1 MMDLSPRQ
9 RAILDY
15 LEKYKEERGYPPTL
29 REICKKFGISSTN
42 GARYHL
48 QRLMKLGYLEIDPH
62 KSRGV
67 KQVKDGGRAPLKRPY
82 RMPILGVVPAGP
94 LDLAS
99 PDMREGELQVD
110 PEYFGSRGP
119 EPELFG
125 VRVRGDSMI
134 GEGILDGDIV
144 VVRPQPHPN
153 NGDIVVARVEDSA
166 TVKRF
171 RRLSNE
177 IWLEPANPAVEAIR
191 VPDRGGLE
199 YGQNVAILGVV
210 VGLIRSM

>member
-1 MMDLSPRQ
+1 MTDLSPRQ
-9 RAILDY
+9 REILDY
-15 LEKYKEERGYPPTL
+15 LEMYKEERGYPPTL
-29 REICKKFGISSTN
+29 REICKKFAISSTN

-67 KQVKDGGRAPLKRPY
+67 KQVKEVSPGARKRSY
-82 RMPILGVVPAGP
+82 QMPILGMVPAGP

-99 PDMREGELQVD
+99 PDMREEDLQVD
-110 PEYFGSRGP
+110 PGFFGNRGL
-119 EPELFG
+119 EPDLFG

-134 GEGILDGDIV
+134 DEGILDGDIV
-144 VVRPQPHPN
+144 VVRPQPYPN
-153 NGDIVVARVEDSA
+153 NGDIVVARVEDTA

-171 RRLSNE
+171 KRVADA
-177 IWLEPANPAVEAIR
+177 IVLEPANPEVETIR
-191 VPDRGGLE
+191 VPDRGGVE

>member
-1 MMDLSPRQ
+1 MNLSPRQ
-9 RAILDY
+9 REILDY

-67 KQVKDGGRAPLKRPY
+67 KQVKNGLHASLKRSY

-94 LDLAS
+94 LNLAS
-99 PDMREGELQVD
+99 PDMREEELNVD
-110 PEYFGSRGP
+110 PEFFGSRGR

-125 VRVRGDSMI
+125 VRVRGNSMI

-144 VVRPQPHPN
+144 VVRPQPHPH
-153 NGDIVVARVEDSA
+153 NGDIVVARVEDTA

-171 RRLSNE
+171 RRLADE
-177 IWLEPANPAVEAIR
+177 IVLEPANPEVEAIR
-191 VPDRGGLE
+191 VPDQGGLE